1 MQLHSGEI
9 WILIPLVSIILG
21 VGMTIVTILSRHRR
35 QMQELDYR
43 HRERMAAI
51 EKGLDLPPDP
61 VLVEQAAAVQRQN
74 GLRRSPGSRHLL
86 RGLVWL
92 GIGLALVLSKDLL
105 GDRTYGWIA
114 VAVGIAYL
122 VYYALEG
129 RQEGPPPGSG
139 GSPLT

>member
-1 MQLHSGEI
+1 
-9 WILIPLVSIILG
+9 
-21 VGMTIVTILSRHRR
+21 
-35 QMQELDYR
+35 
-43 HRERMAAI
+43 
-51 EKGLDLPPDP
+51 LDLPPDP
-61 VLVEQAAAVQRQN
+61 VLVEQAATIQRQN
-74 GLRRSPGSRHLL
+74 GLRRGPGSRYLL

-114 VAVGIAYL
+114 VAVGVAYL

-139 GSPLT
+139 GSS